1 MEGIQDLTREGLL
14 AGRATVVLKG
24 PRPNDKVGIE
34 RVEAECQGHLKE
46 CGGVVTPREMGNL

>member
-1 MEGIQDLTREGLL
+1 M
-14 AGRATVVLKG
+14 VLKG